1 MLEDAAY
8 RSKIFQ
14 EWLDKNHSSMYAFAF
29 FKLGTNKK
37 YEKYRDLYNEY
48 IIIGHS
54 EVGKSSLLLQFTEQ
68 HFQPIHDLT
77 IGAKLH
83 EVDGRKVKLEIW
95 DTAGQETFLSPSRA
109 ATTGARTARCSMCDD
124 LVPANSS
131 IYCRMPKGTKLTEG
145 EQHRITAFSEAGLS
159 ERAIAT
165 RVQRSR
171 PVVHA
176 FISDPEGYT
185 KVKRSGR
192 PKKLT
197 PKARRRLLREAS
209 KGQLSSAELKMAL
222 ELPRKATPVLT
233 KKHKEARLT
242 GKSELVI
249 LEGNQSS
256 ERYIYTLSEY
266 LLPFIDRV
274 YGRECVFQH
283 DNASIHTSGA
293 TKEFLKEENVD
304 VMDWPAQSPDLN
316 PIENMWGVLTR
327 AVYAHGRQFQ
337 TREDLIET
345 IKASW
350 AAIGQDL
357 ITKLVESKPKRCI
370 ATLELHGAKTK
381 Y

>member
-1 MLEDAAY
+1 
-8 RSKIFQ
+8 
-14 EWLDKNHSSMYAFAF
+14 
-29 FKLGTNKK
+29 
-37 YEKYRDLYNEY
+37 
-48 IIIGHS
+48 
-54 EVGKSSLLLQFTEQ
+54 
-68 HFQPIHDLT
+68 
-77 IGAKLH
+77 
-83 EVDGRKVKLEIW
+83 
-95 DTAGQETFLSPSRA
+95 
-109 ATTGARTARCSMCDD
+109 
-124 LVPANSS
+124 
-131 IYCRMPKGTKLTEG
+131 MPRGTKLTEG

-176 FISDPEGYT
+176 FLSDPEGYT

-249 LEGNQSS
+249 LEGNQNS

-274 YGRECVFQH
+274 YDRECVFQQ

-316 PIENMWGVLTR
+316 PIENMWGVLAR

-357 ITKLVESKPKRCI
+357 ITKLVESMPKRCI
-370 ATLELHGAKTK
+370 AMLELHGAKTK

>member
-1 MLEDAAY
+1 MLLY
-8 RSKIFQ
+8 CLSCIRV
-14 EWLDKNHSSMYAFAF
+14 SSMP
-29 FKLGTNKK
+29 
-37 YEKYRDLYNEY
+37 R
-48 IIIGHS
+48 
-54 EVGKSSLLLQFTEQ
+54 
-68 HFQPIHDLT
+68 
-77 IGAKLH
+77 
-83 EVDGRKVKLEIW
+83 
-95 DTAGQETFLSPSRA
+95 
-109 ATTGARTARCSMCDD
+109 
-124 LVPANSS
+124 
-131 IYCRMPKGTKLTEG
+131 GTKLTEE

-176 FISDPEGYT
+176 ILSDPEGYT

-222 ELPRKATPVLT
+222 ELPVSARRIREILQADPNMNYEKHKASPVLT

-242 GKSELVI
+242 WARAKVTWDVTKW
-249 LEGNQSS
+249 GN
-256 ERYIYTLSEY
+256 
-266 LLPFIDRV
+266 
-274 YGRECVFQH
+274 CVFSDEKKFNLDGPDCMQYYWH
-283 DNASIHTSGA
+283 DLRRELEIYSTRQSGGGKCHGG

-304 VMDWPAQSPDLN
+304 VMDWPAKSPDLN
-316 PIENMWGVLTR
+316 PIENMWGVLVR

-350 AAIGQDL
+350 AAIGQDV
-357 ITKLVESKPKRCI
+357 ITKLVESMPKRCI